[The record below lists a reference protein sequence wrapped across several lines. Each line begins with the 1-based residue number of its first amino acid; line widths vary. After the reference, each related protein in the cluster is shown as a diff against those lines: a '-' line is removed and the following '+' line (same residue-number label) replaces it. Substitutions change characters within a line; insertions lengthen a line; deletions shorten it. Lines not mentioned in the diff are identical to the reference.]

1 MKTSI
6 KKLIKYLSAAFLFCA
21 ALNANAQ
28 TPVYTYYECKLSF
41 PQNVIAACPLLKKGD
56 TATVFVSAIAGKAKA
71 DLGNF
76 AFTTTTTS
84 GVPVTG
90 EGTLIAS
97 SSGGTFHVTAMTIG
111 NPLGDHCSFVNID
124 VSFSAKVY
132 TWRPHPGG
140 YF

>member
-1 MKTSI
+1 MKT
-6 KKLIKYLSAAFLFCA
+6 LFKYVSAAFLFCA

-28 TPVYTYYECKLSF
+28 TPVPTYYECKLSF
-41 PQNVIAACPLLKKGD
+41 PSDIVAACPLLQKGD
-56 TATVFVSAIAGKAKA
+56 TATIIVSALAGKAKA

-97 SSGGTFHVTAMTIG
+97 TSGGTFHVTALTIG
-111 NPLGDHCSFVNID
+111 DPLGDHCSFVNLD
-124 VSFSAKVY
+124 LSLSAKVY
-132 TWRPHPGG
+132 IWRPHHGG